1 MAENT
6 KGGARLQK
14 SPSSG
19 HKKLKI
25 ALGVLLTLVIATCGS
40 FCALA
45 ATCDTVFPGT
55 TVLGNPVGGM
65 TEAKAEETLRSLLPE
80 AYRSHGISVRMDGEE
95 VLLASLTDLGL
106 SPEPAE
112 CAKLAYE
119 AGRSGNILLDGYAYA
134 RCLLMGQEVAPPLD
148 LAERSLKEAAGTI
161 LATLDREAQ
170 PVQYRLDE
178 ADTAHVF
185 FTQACEG
192 VKVNGEKLLADL
204 TAMVNS
210 GTLGSID
217 CEYET
222 LPYDESITV
231 KSLAEKLLNERK
243 NAWYD
248 PETEEITEAVI
259 GVDFDVAK
267 AEELLAAAAPGEEI
281 AVPGE
286 VAFPAVYKDEL
297 KDVLF
302 RDVLA
307 TYTTKVSGTANRV
320 TNVRLSAAACNNT
333 IMNSGDEFSYNKRVG
348 KRTEERGY
356 RGADA
361 YFAGETVETIGGGIC
376 QTSSTL
382 YAACLHANLEITQRT
397 AHRYVSSYMP
407 YGLDATVSWGTLD
420 YRFRNNT
427 DYPIKIVTHY
437 ENRQLTVTIYGT
449 KVNDNYVVMTHEQIG
464 GSIGWE
470 TVYQETPDLPV
481 GTEEVKQTPYTGR
494 KIQTYR
500 NIYAA
505 DGTLIST
512 EKEAFSDYKSRNK
525 IILVGTAGA
534 VTPPDEGTGGAVN
547 DEIFDWGES
556 EDDDLET
563 GTPSSK
569 PGGGTATG
577 DEEIFDWG
585 EDE

>member
-6 KGGARLQK
+6 NGGARLEQ
-14 SPSSG
+14 SAPRG
-19 HKKLKI
+19 HKKLKA
-25 ALGVLLTLVIATCGS
+25 ALAVLLTLVIAVCGG
-40 FCALA
+40 FCVLA
-45 ATCDTVFPGT
+45 ATSDTVFPGT
-55 TVLGNPVGGM
+55 TVLGTDVGGL
-65 TEAKAEETLRSLLPE
+65 TQAEAEEELKTLLPE
-80 AYRSHGISVRMDGEE
+80 AYRSHGISVCMDGEE
-95 VLLASLTDLGL
+95 VLPVSLTDLGL

-112 CAKLAYE
+112 CARLAYA
-119 AGRSGNILLDGYAYA
+119 AGRSGNPLLEGWHYALS
-134 RCLLMGQEVAPPLD
+134 LLQGQEVAPPLD
-148 LAERSLKEAAGTI
+148 LAEQSLQEAADTI
-161 LATLDREAQ
+161 LAAVEHEAH
-170 PVQYRLDE
+170 PVLYRLDE
-178 ADTAHVF
+178 NDTAHVF
-185 FTQACEG
+185 FTQAREG
-192 VKVNGEKLLADL
+192 VKVNGEKLLSDL
-204 TAMVNS
+204 RAMV
-210 GTLGSID
+210 GAGQLGSIE

-222 LPYDESITV
+222 LPFDESITV
-231 KSLAEKLLNERK
+231 KSLAEELLNERK

-248 PETEEITEAVI
+248 AATGEITEAVI
-259 GVDFDVAK
+259 GVSFDVQQ
-267 AEELLAAAAPGEEI
+267 AESLLAAAAPGEEV

-307 TYTTKVSGTANRV
+307 TYTTKVSGTSNRV
-320 TNVRLSAAACNNT
+320 TNVRLSARACNDT
-333 IMNSGDEFSYNKRVG
+333 VMNSGEEFSYNKRVG
-348 KRTEERGY
+348 KRTVERGY
-356 RGADA
+356 LGADA
-361 YFAGETVETIGGGIC
+361 YIAGETVETIGGGIC

-397 AHRYVSSYMP
+397 AHRYVSSYVP

-449 KVNDNYVVMTHEQIG
+449 KVNDNYVVMTSEQLG
-464 GSIGWE
+464 ASVGYE
-470 TVYQETPDLPV
+470 TVYQESPDLPA

-505 DGTLIST
+505 DGTLLST
-512 EKEAFSDYKSRNK
+512 EKEALSDYKSRDK

-534 VTPPDEGTGGAVN
+534 VTPPAGGDAPSGDGGAVS
-547 DEIFDWGES
+547 DEIYDWNDGES
-556 EDDDLET
+556 
-563 GTPSSK
+563 GSGNNGS
-569 PGGGTATG
+569 GGTATG

-585 EDE
+585 N